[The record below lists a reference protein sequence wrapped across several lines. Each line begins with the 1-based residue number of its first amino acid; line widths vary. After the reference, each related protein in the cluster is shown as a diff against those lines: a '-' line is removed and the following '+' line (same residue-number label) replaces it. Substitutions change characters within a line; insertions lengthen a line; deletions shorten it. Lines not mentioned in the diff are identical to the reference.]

1 MDAYNKRKES
11 RYLLMFEFNNQ
22 KYNSIAEF
30 AKQYQITKTAA
41 INRLLSNATF
51 NVEHIND
58 QLVEK
63 QKQQQLEIN
72 GVIYNS
78 LRDAANKHDM
88 PEAQL
93 KYNLSMFGY
102 KTDLV
107 FDTHI
112 SEPVMP
118 YYSLNARHQMSH
130 YRLNSYHYPVTL
142 NNIKFESIYYAC
154 HYAKI
159 TQQRLL
165 TNIKNIGTKSKHV
178 FDMHTMESRHK
189 VELDNL
195 VFASKTQMTSL
206 LWAHNLPVNYLLKT
220 DPNALIDPDRL
231 VDVNYI
237 KGCIPFYALA
247 DFTSLINKQVVTFTH
262 GRAMTK
268 LKPILHFYH
277 SADFLK

>member
-1 MDAYNKRKES
+1 MNLIIKNIIQ
-11 RYLLMFEFNNQ
+11 LLNLLNN
-22 KYNSIAEF
+22 
-30 AKQYQITKTAA
+30 TK
-41 INRLLSNATF
+41 S
-51 NVEHIND
+51 
-58 QLVEK
+58 

-72 GVIYNS
+72 DVVYKS
-78 LRDAANKHDM
+78 LQDAASTHNM
-88 PEAQL
+88 PAEQL

-107 FDTHI
+107 FDPHI
-112 SEPVMP
+112 SEHV
-118 YYSLNARHQMSH
+118 MSH
-130 YRLNSYHYPVTL
+130 YRLNAYHCPVTL

-154 HYAKI
+154 NYAKI

-165 TNIKNIGTKSKHV
+165 ANIKNVGTNSEHV
-178 FDMHTMESRHK
+178 FDMHNIESKYK

-195 VFASKTQMTSL
+195 VFTSKTQMASL

-237 KGCIPFYALA
+237 KGCIPVYLLA
-247 DFTSLINKQVVTFTH
+247 DFNALINKQVVTFTQ

>member
-1 MDAYNKRKES
+1 
-11 RYLLMFEFNNQ
+11 MFEFNNH
-22 KYNSIAEF
+22 KYKSVTEF

-41 INRLLSNATF
+41 INLLLSNATF
-51 NVEHIND
+51 NVENIND
-58 QLVEK
+58 QLAEK
-63 QKQQQLEIN
+63 QKQQQVEIN
-72 GVIYNS
+72 GVVYKS
-78 LRDAANKHDM
+78 LQDAASKHNM
-88 PEAQL
+88 PAEQL

-112 SEPVMP
+112 SEPVMSH
-118 YYSLNARHQMSH
+118 YRLNARHQ
-130 YRLNSYHYPVTL
+130 PVTL
-142 NNIKFESIYYAC
+142 NRIKFESIYYAYK
-154 HYAKI
+154 YAQI

-165 TNIKNIGTKSKHV
+165 TNIKNVGTNSEHV
-178 FDMHTMESRHK
+178 FDMHNMESKYK

-195 VFASKTQMTSL
+195 VFTSKIQMTSL
-206 LWAHNLPVNYLLKT
+206 LWAHSLPVNYLLKNN
-220 DPNALIDPDRL
+220 PNALIDPDRL

-237 KGCIPFYALA
+237 KRCIPFYVLD
-247 DFTSLINKQVVTFTH
+247 DFNSLINTQVVTFTR

>member
-1 MDAYNKRKES
+1 
-11 RYLLMFEFNNQ
+11 MFEFNNQ
-22 KYNSIAEF
+22 KYNSVTEF

-41 INRLLSNATF
+41 INLLLSNATF
-51 NVEHIND
+51 NVENIND
-58 QLVEK
+58 QLAEK
-63 QKQQQLEIN
+63 QKQQQVEIN
-72 GVIYNS
+72 GVVYKS
-78 LRDAANKHDM
+78 LQDAANKHNM
-88 PEAQL
+88 PAEQL

-107 FDTHI
+107 FDPNV
-112 SEPVMP
+112 SEHV
-118 YYSLNARHQMSH
+118 MSH

-165 TNIKNIGTKSKHV
+165 TNIKNVGTNSEHV
-178 FDMHTMESRHK
+178 FDMHTMESKYK

-195 VFASKTQMTSL
+195 VFTSKTQMTSL
-206 LWAHNLPVNYLLKT
+206 LWAYSLPVTYLLKN
-220 DPNALIDPDRL
+220 DPSALIDPNRL
-231 VDVNYI
+231 VDVNNI
-237 KGCIPFYALA
+237 KLYMPVYLLD
-247 DFTSLINKQVVTFTH
+247 DFNSLINKQVVTFTR
-262 GRAMTK
+262 GRAMIK

>member
-1 MDAYNKRKES
+1 
-11 RYLLMFEFNNQ
+11 MFEFNNQ
-22 KYNSIAEF
+22 KYKSVTEF
-30 AKQYQITKTAA
+30 AKQYQIAKTAA
-41 INRLLSNATF
+41 INLLLSNATF
-51 NVEHIND
+51 NVERIND

-72 GVIYNS
+72 GVVYNS
-78 LRDAANKHDM
+78 LQDAANKHNM

-93 KYNLSMFGY
+93 KYDLSMFGY

-112 SEPVMP
+112 SEPV
-118 YYSLNARHQMSH
+118 MSH

-154 HYAKI
+154 YYAKI

-165 TNIKNIGTKSKHV
+165 TNIKNVGTNSEHV
-178 FDMHTMESRHK
+178 FDMHTMESKYK

-195 VFASKTQMTSL
+195 VFASKTQMASL
-206 LWAHNLPVNYLLKT
+206 LWAHNLPVTYLLKNN
-220 DPNALIDPDRL
+220 PNALIDPDRL

-237 KGCIPFYALA
+237 KGCIPFYALD
-247 DFTSLINKQVVTFTH
+247 DFNSLINKQVVTFTH

>member
-1 MDAYNKRKES
+1 
-11 RYLLMFEFNNQ
+11 MFEFNNQ
-22 KYNSIAEF
+22 KYSSIAEF

-41 INRLLSNATF
+41 IDLLLSNATF

-72 GVIYNS
+72 GVVYKS
-78 LRDAANKHDM
+78 LQDASSTHNM
-88 PEAQL
+88 PAEQL

-112 SEPVMP
+112 SEHV
-118 YYSLNARHQMSH
+118 MSH
-130 YRLNSYHYPVTL
+130 YRLNAYHCPVTL
-142 NNIKFESIYYAC
+142 NNIKFESLDEACNYAQ
-154 HYAKI
+154 I

-165 TNIKNIGTKSKHV
+165 TNIKNVGTNSEHV

-189 VELDNL
+189 VELDGL

-206 LWAHNLPVNYLLKT
+206 LWAHNLPVTYLLKT

-237 KGCIPFYALA
+237 KGCIPFYVLD
-247 DFTSLINKQVVTFTH
+247 DFTSLINKQVVAFTH

-268 LKPILHFYH
+268 LKPILQFYH
-277 SADFLK
+277 SAGFLK

>member
-1 MDAYNKRKES
+1 
-11 RYLLMFEFNNQ
+11 MFEFNNQ

-41 INRLLSNATF
+41 INLLLSNATF
-51 NVEHIND
+51 NVERIND

-72 GVIYNS
+72 GVVYKS
-78 LRDAANKHDM
+78 LQDAAKTHNM

-107 FDTHI
+107 FDPHV
-112 SEPVMP
+112 SERV
-118 YYSLNARHQMSH
+118 MSH
-130 YRLNSYHYPVTL
+130 YRLNSYHCPVTI
-142 NNIKFESIYYAC
+142 NNIKFESLYEAC
-154 HYAKI
+154 NRAKI

-165 TNIKNIGTKSKHV
+165 TNIKNIGTNSDHV
-178 FDMHTMESRHK
+178 FDMHTMESKYK
-189 VELDNL
+189 VELDGL
-195 VFASKTQMTSL
+195 MFASKTQMTSL
-206 LWAHNLPVNYLLKT
+206 LWAYNRPVTYLLKN
-220 DPNALIDPDRL
+220 DPSALIDPNRL
-231 VDVNYI
+231 VDVNNI
-237 KGCIPFYALA
+237 KLSIPVYLLA
-247 DFTSLINKQVVTFTH
+247 DFNSLINKQIVTFTH

-268 LKPILHFYH
+268 LKPILQFYH

>member
-1 MDAYNKRKES
+1 
-11 RYLLMFEFNNQ
+11 MFEFNNQ

-41 INRLLSNATF
+41 IDLLLSNATF
-51 NVEHIND
+51 NVENIND
-58 QLVEK
+58 KLAEK

-72 GVIYNS
+72 GVTYKS
-78 LRDAANKHDM
+78 LQDAANKHNM

-93 KYNLSMFGY
+93 KYNLSMLGY

-130 YRLNSYHYPVTL
+130 YRLNSYHHPVTL
-142 NNIKFESIYYAC
+142 NNIKFESIYYAYK
-154 HYAKI
+154 YAQI

-165 TNIKNIGTKSKHV
+165 TNIKNVGTNSEHV
-178 FDMHTMESRHK
+178 FDMHTMESKYK

-195 VFASKTQMTSL
+195 VFTSKTQMTSL

-220 DPNALIDPDRL
+220 NPNALIDPDRL
-231 VDVNYI
+231 VDANNI
-237 KGCIPFYALA
+237 KLYMPFYVLD
-247 DFTSLINKQVVTFTH
+247 DFNSLINKQVVTFTK
-262 GRAMTK
+262 GRAMMK

>member
-1 MDAYNKRKES
+1 
-11 RYLLMFEFNNQ
+11 MFEFNNQ
-22 KYNSIAEF
+22 KYNSVTEF

-41 INRLLSNATF
+41 IDLLLSNATF

-72 GVIYNS
+72 GVVYNS
-78 LRDAANKHDM
+78 LRDAASKHNM

-93 KYNLSMFGY
+93 QYNLSMFGY

-107 FDTHI
+107 FDPHI
-112 SEPVMP
+112 SEHV
-118 YYSLNARHQMSH
+118 MSH
-130 YRLNSYHYPVTL
+130 YRLNAYHCPVTL
-142 NNIKFESIYYAC
+142 NHIKFESLYYAC
-154 HYAKI
+154 NYAKI

-165 TNIKNIGTKSKHV
+165 TNIKNVGTNSEHV
-178 FDMHTMESRHK
+178 FDMHNSESKYK
-189 VELDNL
+189 VELDGL
-195 VFASKTQMTSL
+195 MFSSKTQMTSL
-206 LWAHNLPVNYLLKT
+206 LWAYSLPVTYLLKNN
-220 DPNALIDPDRL
+220 PNALIDPDRL

-237 KGCIPFYALA
+237 KLFMPFYALA

-268 LKPILHFYH
+268 LKPILQFYH

>member
-1 MDAYNKRKES
+1 
-11 RYLLMFEFNNQ
+11 MFEFNNQ

-41 INRLLSNATF
+41 IDLLLSNATF
-51 NVEHIND
+51 NVENIND
-58 QLVEK
+58 QLAEK

-72 GVIYNS
+72 GVVYNS
-78 LRDAANKHDM
+78 LRDAASKHNM
-88 PEAQL
+88 PAGQL
-93 KYNLSMFGY
+93 KYNLSTLGY

-107 FDTHI
+107 FDPHI
-112 SEPVMP
+112 SERV
-118 YYSLNARHQMSH
+118 MSH
-130 YRLNSYHYPVTL
+130 YRLNVYYNVYHSITI
-142 NNIKFESIYYAC
+142 NNIKFESLDEAC

-165 TNIKNIGTKSKHV
+165 TNIKNVGTNSEHV
-178 FDMHTMESRHK
+178 FDMHNIESKYK

-195 VFASKTQMTSL
+195 VFTSKTQMASL

-237 KGCIPFYALA
+237 KGCIPVYLLA
-247 DFTSLINKQVVTFTH
+247 DFNALINKQVVTFTQ

>member
-1 MDAYNKRKES
+1 
-11 RYLLMFEFNNQ
+11 MFEFNNQ

-41 INRLLSNATF
+41 IDLLLSNATF
-51 NVEHIND
+51 NVEHINN
-58 QLVEK
+58 QLAEK

-72 GVIYNS
+72 GVVYKS
-78 LRDAANKHDM
+78 LQDAASKHNM

-107 FDTHI
+107 FDPHI
-112 SEPVMP
+112 SEPV
-118 YYSLNARHQMSH
+118 MSH
-130 YRLNSYHYPVTL
+130 YRLNSYHQPVTL
-142 NNIKFESIYYAC
+142 NRIKFESLYYAC
-154 HYAKI
+154 NYAHI

-165 TNIKNIGTKSKHV
+165 ANIKNVGTNSEHV
-178 FDMHTMESRHK
+178 FDMHTMESKYK

-195 VFASKTQMTSL
+195 VFTSKTQMTSL
-206 LWAHNLPVNYLLKT
+206 LWAHNLPVTYLLKN
-220 DPNALIDPDRL
+220 DPRALIDPDRL
-231 VDVNYI
+231 VDANNI
-237 KGCIPFYALA
+237 KLFIPFYARD
-247 DFTSLINKQVVTFTH
+247 DFNSLINKQVVKFTH

-277 SADFLK
+277 SAGFLK

>member
-1 MDAYNKRKES
+1 
-11 RYLLMFEFNNQ
+11 MFEFNNQ
-22 KYNSIAEF
+22 KYDSVTEF

-41 INRLLSNATF
+41 IDLLLSNATF
-51 NVEHIND
+51 NVENIND
-58 QLVEK
+58 QLAEK
-63 QKQQQLEIN
+63 QKQRQLEIN
-72 GVIYNS
+72 GVVYNS
-78 LRDAANKHDM
+78 LRDAASKHNM

-112 SEPVMP
+112 SESVMP

-130 YRLNSYHYPVTL
+130 YRLNARNQPVTL
-142 NNIKFESIYYAC
+142 NHIKFESIFYAYR
-154 HYAKI
+154 YAQI

-165 TNIKNIGTKSKHV
+165 ANIKNVGTNSEHV

-195 VFASKTQMTSL
+195 VFARKAQMARL
-206 LWAHNLPVNYLLKT
+206 LWAHNLPVNYLLNNN
-220 DPNALIDPDRL
+220 PNALIDPDRL

-237 KGCIPFYALA
+237 KGCIPFYVLD
-247 DFTSLINKQVVTFTH
+247 DFNSLINKQVVTFTH

-268 LKPILHFYH
+268 LKPIVHFYH
-277 SADFLK
+277 SAGFLK

>member
-1 MDAYNKRKES
+1 
-11 RYLLMFEFNNQ
+11 MFEFNNQ
-22 KYNSIAEF
+22 KYNSVTEF

-41 INRLLSNATF
+41 IDLLLSNATF

-58 QLVEK
+58 KLVEK

-72 GVIYNS
+72 GVVYKS
-78 LRDAANKHDM
+78 LRDAASKHNM

-112 SEPVMP
+112 SESVMP
-118 YYSLNARHQMSH
+118 YYSSNARHQMSH
-130 YRLNSYHYPVTL
+130 YRLNSYNQPVTL
-142 NNIKFESIYYAC
+142 NNIKFESIYYAYR
-154 HYAKI
+154 YAHI

-165 TNIKNIGTKSKHV
+165 TNIKNVGTNSDHV
-178 FDMHTMESRHK
+178 FDMHNIESKYK
-189 VELDNL
+189 VELDGL
-195 VFASKTQMTSL
+195 VFTSKTQMTSL
-206 LWAHNLPVNYLLKT
+206 LWAHNLPVNYLLKNN
-220 DPNALIDPDRL
+220 PNALIDPDRL

-237 KGCIPFYALA
+237 KGCIPFYVLA
-247 DFTSLINKQVVTFTH
+247 DFNSLINKQVVTFTH

>member
-1 MDAYNKRKES
+1 
-11 RYLLMFEFNNQ
+11 MFEFNNQ

-41 INRLLSNATF
+41 IDLLLSNATF
-51 NVEHIND
+51 NVENIND
-58 QLVEK
+58 QLAEK

-72 GVIYNS
+72 GVVYKS
-78 LRDAANKHDM
+78 LQDAASKYNM

-112 SEPVMP
+112 SEHGMHN
-118 YYSLNARHQMSH
+118 YSLNSRQSH
-130 YRLNSYHYPVTL
+130 YRLNAHNHPVTL
-142 NNIKFESIYYAC
+142 NNIKFESIYYAYR
-154 HYAKI
+154 YAQI

-165 TNIKNIGTKSKHV
+165 TNIKNVGTNSEHV
-178 FDMHTMESRHK
+178 FDMHNIESKYK
-189 VELDNL
+189 VELDGL
-195 VFASKTQMTSL
+195 VFSSKTQMARL
-206 LWAHNLPVNYLLKT
+206 LWAHNLPVNYLLKNN
-220 DPNALIDPDRL
+220 PNALIDPDRL

-237 KGCIPFYALA
+237 KGCIPLYVLD
-247 DFTSLINKQVVTFTH
+247 DFNSIINKQVVTFTH

-268 LKPILHFYH
+268 LKPILQFYH

>member
-1 MDAYNKRKES
+1 
-11 RYLLMFEFNNQ
+11 MFEFNNQ

-41 INRLLSNATF
+41 IDLLLSNATF
-51 NVEHIND
+51 NVENIND
-58 QLVEK
+58 QLAEK

-72 GVIYNS
+72 GVVYKS
-78 LRDAANKHDM
+78 LRDAANEHNM

-112 SEPVMP
+112 SEHV
-118 YYSLNARHQMSH
+118 MSH
-130 YRLNSYHYPVTL
+130 YRLNAYHYPVTL
-142 NNIKFESIYYAC
+142 HNIKFESIYEAC
-154 HYAKI
+154 QYAKI

-165 TNIKNIGTKSKHV
+165 ANIKNIGTNTAHV
-178 FDMHTMESRHK
+178 FDMHNIESKHK

-195 VFASKTQMTSL
+195 VFVSKTQMTGL
-206 LWAHNLPVNYLLKT
+206 LWAYSLPVTYLLKN
-220 DPNALIDPDRL
+220 DPSALIDPNRL
-231 VDVNYI
+231 VDVNNI
-237 KGCIPFYALA
+237 KLSLPVYLLA
-247 DFTSLINKQVVTFTH
+247 DFNALINKQVITFTH

-268 LKPILHFYH
+268 LKPILQFYH
-277 SADFLK
+277 AADFLK

>member
-1 MDAYNKRKES
+1 
-11 RYLLMFEFNNQ
+11 MFEFNNQ

-41 INRLLSNATF
+41 IDLLLSNATF

-63 QKQQQLEIN
+63 QKQKQLEIN
-72 GVIYNS
+72 GVVYNS
-78 LRDAANKHDM
+78 LRDAASEHNM

-93 KYNLSMFGY
+93 KYNLSMLGY

-107 FDTHI
+107 FDPHV
-112 SEPVMP
+112 SERV
-118 YYSLNARHQMSH
+118 MSH
-130 YRLNSYHYPVTL
+130 YQLNSYYHPVTL
-142 NNIKFESIYYAC
+142 NNIKFESLYDAC
-154 HYAKI
+154 NYAKI

-165 TNIKNIGTKSKHV
+165 ANIKNVGTNSEHV
-178 FDMHTMESRHK
+178 FDMHTRESKYK

-195 VFASKTQMTSL
+195 VFSSKTQMASL
-206 LWAHNLPVNYLLKT
+206 LCAHNLTVPYLLKN

-231 VDVNYI
+231 VDVNHI
-237 KGCIPFYALA
+237 KGCIPFYALD
-247 DFTSLINKQVVTFTH
+247 DFNSLINKQVVTFTH

-277 SADFLK
+277 SAGFLK

>member
-1 MDAYNKRKES
+1 
-11 RYLLMFEFNNQ
+11 MFEFNNQ

-41 INRLLSNATF
+41 IDLLLSNATF
-51 NVEHIND
+51 NVENIND
-58 QLVEK
+58 QLAEK

-72 GVIYNS
+72 GVDYKS
-78 LRDAANKHDM
+78 LQDAASTHNIPAD
-88 PEAQL
+88 QL
-93 KYNLSMFGY
+93 KYNLSMLGY

-107 FDTHI
+107 FDPHI
-112 SEPVMP
+112 SESV
-118 YYSLNARHQMSH
+118 MSH
-130 YRLNSYHYPVTL
+130 YRLNAYHYPVTL
-142 NNIKFESIYYAC
+142 NNIKFEYIYYAC

-165 TNIKNIGTKSKHV
+165 TNIKNVGTNSDHV
-178 FDMHTMESRHK
+178 FDMHNSESKYK

-195 VFASKTQMTSL
+195 VFASKTQMASL
-206 LWAHNLPVNYLLKT
+206 LWAHNLPVNYLLKNN
-220 DPNALIDPDRL
+220 PNALIDPDRL

-237 KGCIPFYALA
+237 KGCIPVYLLA
-247 DFTSLINKQVVTFTH
+247 DFNTLINKQVVTFTH

-268 LKPILHFYH
+268 LKPILQFYH

>member
-1 MDAYNKRKES
+1 
-11 RYLLMFEFNNQ
+11 MFEFNNQ

-41 INRLLSNATF
+41 IDLLLSNATF

-58 QLVEK
+58 KLVEK

-72 GVIYNS
+72 GVVYKS
-78 LRDAANKHDM
+78 LRDAASKHNM

-112 SEPVMP
+112 SEPGRSF
-118 YYSLNARHQMSH
+118 YKLNARHQPVSH
-130 YRLNSYHYPVTL
+130 YRLNSYNQPVTL
-142 NNIKFESIYYAC
+142 NNIKFESIYYAYR
-154 HYAKI
+154 YAHI

-165 TNIKNIGTKSKHV
+165 TNIKNVGTNSDHV
-178 FDMHTMESRHK
+178 FDMHNIESKYK
-189 VELDNL
+189 VELDGL
-195 VFASKTQMTSL
+195 VFTSKTQMTSL
-206 LWAHNLPVNYLLKT
+206 LWAHNLPVNYLLKNN
-220 DPNALIDPDRL
+220 PNALIDPDRL

-237 KGCIPFYALA
+237 KGCIPFYVLA
-247 DFTSLINKQVVTFTH
+247 DFNSLINKQVVTFTH

>member
-1 MDAYNKRKES
+1 
-11 RYLLMFEFNNQ
+11 MFEFNNQ
-22 KYNSIAEF
+22 KYSSIAEF

-41 INRLLSNATF
+41 IDLLLSNATF

-72 GVIYNS
+72 GVVYKS
-78 LRDAANKHDM
+78 LQDASSTHNM

-93 KYNLSMFGY
+93 KYNLSMLGY

-107 FDTHI
+107 FDPHV
-112 SEPVMP
+112 SERV
-118 YYSLNARHQMSH
+118 MSH
-130 YRLNSYHYPVTL
+130 YRLNSYYHPITL
-142 NNIKFESIYYAC
+142 NNIKFESLYDAC
-154 HYAKI
+154 NYAKI

-165 TNIKNIGTKSKHV
+165 ANIKNVGTNSEHV
-178 FDMHTMESRHK
+178 FDMHNIESKYK

-195 VFASKTQMTSL
+195 VFSSKTQMASL

-237 KGCIPFYALA
+237 KLSIPVYLLA
-247 DFTSLINKQVVTFTH
+247 DFNSLINKQVVTFTQ

>member
-1 MDAYNKRKES
+1 
-11 RYLLMFEFNNQ
+11 MFEFNNQ
-22 KYNSIAEF
+22 KYKSVTEF

-41 INRLLSNATF
+41 INLLLSNATF

-72 GVIYNS
+72 GVVYKS
-78 LRDAANKHDM
+78 LHDAASKHNM
-88 PEAQL
+88 PAAQL

-130 YRLNSYHYPVTL
+130 YRLNAWHQPVTL
-142 NNIKFESIYYAC
+142 NHIKFESIYYAYK
-154 HYAKI
+154 YAQI

-165 TNIKNIGTKSKHV
+165 TNIKNVGTNSEHV
-178 FDMHTMESRHK
+178 FDMHNSESKYK
-189 VELDNL
+189 VELDGL
-195 VFASKTQMTSL
+195 MFSSKTQMTSL
-206 LWAHNLPVNYLLKT
+206 LWAHNLPVNYLLKSN
-220 DPNALIDPDRL
+220 PNALIDPDRL

-237 KGCIPFYALA
+237 KLCVPFYVLD
-247 DFTSLINKQVVTFTH
+247 DFNSLINKQVVTFTK
-262 GRAMTK
+262 GRAMIK

-277 SADFLK
+277 SAGFLK

>member
-1 MDAYNKRKES
+1 
-11 RYLLMFEFNNQ
+11 MFEFDNQ
-22 KYNSIAEF
+22 KYNSVTEF

-41 INRLLSNATF
+41 INLLLSNATF

-72 GVIYNS
+72 GVVYKS
-78 LRDAANKHDM
+78 LQDAAKTHNM

-112 SEPVMP
+112 SEHGMHN
-118 YYSLNARHQMSH
+118 YSLNSRQSH
-130 YRLNSYHYPVTL
+130 YRLNAYHCPVTL
-142 NNIKFESIYYAC
+142 NNIKFESIYYAYK
-154 HYAKI
+154 YAQI

-165 TNIKNIGTKSKHV
+165 ANIKNVGTNSDHV
-178 FDMHTMESRHK
+178 FDMHNIESKYK
-189 VELDNL
+189 VELDGL
-195 VFASKTQMTSL
+195 VFASKTQMASL

-220 DPNALIDPDRL
+220 NPNALIDPDRL

-237 KGCIPFYALA
+237 KGCIPFYVLD
-247 DFTSLINKQVVTFTH
+247 DFNSLINKQVVTFTR

>member
-1 MDAYNKRKES
+1 
-11 RYLLMFEFNNQ
+11 MFEFNNQ
-22 KYNSIAEF
+22 KYNSVTEF

-41 INRLLSNATF
+41 IDLLLSNATF
-51 NVEHIND
+51 NVENIND

-72 GVIYNS
+72 GVVYKS
-78 LRDAANKHDM
+78 LQDAASKHNM

-130 YRLNSYHYPVTL
+130 YRLNSYHHPVTL
-142 NNIKFESIYYAC
+142 NNIKFESIYYAYK
-154 HYAKI
+154 YAKI

-165 TNIKNIGTKSKHV
+165 TNIKNVGTNSEHV
-178 FDMHTMESRHK
+178 FDMHTMESKYK

-195 VFASKTQMTSL
+195 VFTSKTQMTSL
-206 LWAHNLPVNYLLKT
+206 LWAHNLPVNYLLKN
-220 DPNALIDPDRL
+220 DPRALIDPDRL
-231 VDVNYI
+231 VDANNI
-237 KGCIPFYALA
+237 KLYMPFYVLD
-247 DFTSLINKQVVTFTH
+247 DFNSLINKQVVTFTH

>member
-1 MDAYNKRKES
+1 
-11 RYLLMFEFNNQ
+11 MFEFNNQ

-41 INRLLSNATF
+41 IDLLLSNATF

-72 GVIYNS
+72 GVVYNS
-78 LRDAANKHDM
+78 LRDAASKHNM

-112 SEPVMP
+112 SESV
-118 YYSLNARHQMSH
+118 MSH
-130 YRLNSYHYPVTL
+130 YRLNAYHQPVTL
-142 NNIKFESIYYAC
+142 NRIKFESIYYAC
-154 HYAKI
+154 NYAKI

-165 TNIKNIGTKSKHV
+165 TNIKNVGTNSEHV
-178 FDMHTMESRHK
+178 FDMHNIESKYK

-195 VFASKTQMTSL
+195 VFTSKTQMASL
-206 LWAHNLPVNYLLKT
+206 LWAHNLPVNYLLKNN
-220 DPNALIDPDRL
+220 PNALIDPDRL

-237 KGCIPFYALA
+237 KGCIPFYALD
-247 DFTSLINKQVVTFTH
+247 DFNSLINKQVVTFTH

>member
-1 MDAYNKRKES
+1 
-11 RYLLMFEFNNQ
+11 MFEFNNQ

-41 INRLLSNATF
+41 IDLLLSNATF
-51 NVEHIND
+51 NVENIND
-58 QLVEK
+58 QLAEK

-72 GVIYNS
+72 GVDYKS
-78 LRDAANKHDM
+78 LQDAASKHNI

-93 KYNLSMFGY
+93 KYNLSMLGY

-112 SEPVMP
+112 SESV
-118 YYSLNARHQMSH
+118 MSH
-130 YRLNSYHYPVTL
+130 YRLNAYHYPVTL
-142 NNIKFESIYYAC
+142 NNIKFEYIYYAC

-165 TNIKNIGTKSKHV
+165 TNIKNVGTNSDHV
-178 FDMHTMESRHK
+178 FDMHNSESKYK

-195 VFASKTQMTSL
+195 VFASKTQMASL
-206 LWAHNLPVNYLLKT
+206 LWAHNLPVNYLLKNN
-220 DPNALIDPDRL
+220 PNALIDPDRL

-237 KGCIPFYALA
+237 KGCIPVYLLA
-247 DFTSLINKQVVTFTH
+247 DFNTLINKQVVTFTH
-262 GRAMTK
+262 GHAMMK
-268 LKPILHFYH
+268 LKPILQFYH

>member
-1 MDAYNKRKES
+1 
-11 RYLLMFEFNNQ
+11 MFEFNNQ

-41 INRLLSNATF
+41 IDLLLSNATF

-72 GVIYNS
+72 GVVYKS
-78 LRDAANKHDM
+78 LQDASSTHNM
-88 PEAQL
+88 PEEQL

-112 SEPVMP
+112 SERV
-118 YYSLNARHQMSH
+118 MSH
-130 YRLNSYHYPVTL
+130 YRLNVYHNVYHCPVTI
-142 NNIKFESIYYAC
+142 NNIKFESLDEAC
-154 HYAKI
+154 NYAKI

-165 TNIKNIGTKSKHV
+165 ANIKNVGTNSEHV
-178 FDMHTMESRHK
+178 FDMHTRESKYK

-195 VFASKTQMTSL
+195 VFTSKTQMASL

-220 DPNALIDPDRL
+220 NPNALIDPDRL
-231 VDVNYI
+231 VDVNNI
-237 KGCIPFYALA
+237 KLFIPFYARD
-247 DFTSLINKQVVTFTH
+247 DFNSLINKQVVTFTQ
-262 GRAMTK
+262 GRAMIK
-268 LKPILHFYH
+268 LKPVLHFYH